1 MITRAII
8 QQCVSPFTY
17 KVRIPIFDRIEEAS
31 HHTANENLLTAVA
44 SVNKGCNDQFQVG
57 DIVFIAFE
65 NNDLGQPVIIG
76 HLYRENILKDK
87 LGPILNARNLIVDGN
102 TSLSTS
108 TKIGEIDY
116 QKLYYLKNVTG
127 DIQNLLDST
136 STATEDVKTQIQT
149 IKSNMLTLSNRV
161 ATVDELGSIK
171 AGNGLSVSSDGLVS
185 FNPVQT
191 SGRISYLDQ
200 DTINYCRGNRF
211 ECLPQ
216 SCISSKLQYWGMLE
230 GDTEA
235 HWIDKVAV
243 NYLTTNNLFNTSNN
257 SGVDVGDDSDT
268 TNSIYQVIIDLDL
281 TKLPSNISIY
291 STINKLYLWVSTN
304 GGSLSCQIFGSR
316 PTKSEYHEL
325 FRETNLSGWSGSN
338 IIPLSIVINKNSNI
352 NDGTKDHYNKLRF
365 IFKGIKSESNRFPK
379 LFKLA
384 AYGSDSWSFHNN
396 MANFDHM
403 YSWDSDCN
411 VTFPKKIYAGTPS
424 SAESNDNQV
433 VTFRDLAELGLI

>member
-8 QQCVSPFTY
+8 EDVTSPFLY
-17 KVRIPIFDRIEEAS
+17 KIRIPIFDRIETVSHKTSFEHLLSAPAS
-31 HHTANENLLTAVA
+31 I
-44 SVNKGCNDQFQVG
+44 NKGCNDQFQKG
-57 DIVFIAFE
+57 DVVFIAFE
-65 NNDLGQPVIIG
+65 NNDLESPIIIG

-149 IKSNMLTLSNRV
+149 IKSNMSTFSNRV
-161 ATVDELGSIK
+161 ASVDELGSIK
-171 AGNGLSVSSDGLVS
+171 AGNGLSISSDGLVS

-191 SGRISYLDQ
+191 SGKISYLDQ
-200 DTINYCRGNRF
+200 DTINCCRGNRF

-235 HWIDKVAV
+235 HWIDKVAT
-243 NYLTTNNLFNTSNN
+243 NYLTTNNLFNTSN
-257 SGVDVGDDSDT
+257 SLGIDVGDDSDT

-281 TKLPSNISIY
+281 TKLSSNTVIY
-291 STINKLYLWVSTN
+291 STINKLFLWVSTN

-316 PTKSEYHEL
+316 PTKQNIMKYH
-325 FRETNLSGWSGSN
+325 
-338 IIPLSIVINKNSNI
+338 
-352 NDGTKDHYNKLRF
+352 
-365 IFKGIKSESNRFPK
+365 
-379 LFKLA
+379 
-384 AYGSDSWSFHNN
+384 
-396 MANFDHM
+396 
-403 YSWDSDCN
+403 
-411 VTFPKKIYAGTPS
+411 KK
-424 SAESNDNQV
+424 
-433 VTFRDLAELGLI
+433 